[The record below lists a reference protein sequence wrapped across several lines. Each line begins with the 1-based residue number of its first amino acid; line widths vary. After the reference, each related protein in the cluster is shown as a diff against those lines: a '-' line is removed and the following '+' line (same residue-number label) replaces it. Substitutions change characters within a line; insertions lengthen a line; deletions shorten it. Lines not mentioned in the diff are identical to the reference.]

1 MANLPEDRITVST
14 PTFYHTGVDYF
25 GPILVKVLR
34 SRVKRWGCIFTCLT
48 TRAIHLEVAPSL
60 ESDDFINVLERFICR
75 RGSPK
80 LIRSDCGTNFK
91 GANNELKK
99 ELERMDSAKIDQSL
113 RRQSIEWDFN
123 PSRIPTHGWGME
135 RMVRSVKT
143 SLNAIIMAEYVVL
156 NDFTL
161 LTVLTEVEALVNSRP
176 LTSVSDDTSD
186 LDALTPNHF
195 IIGRASTL
203 LPTCITYNANVTPR
217 KRWKQAQSITQQ
229 FWDRWRREYLPTLT
243 ARNKWTRASKNVQ
256 VGDLV
261 LVHDTQSLSRGKWL
275 LGRINQ
281 VFPGRDNRVRKVEVI
296 THSGRYTRP
305 ITMISPLELSN

>member
-1 MANLPEDRITVST
+1 
-14 PTFYHTGVDYF
+14 
-25 GPILVKVLR
+25 
-34 SRVKRWGCIFTCLT
+34 
-48 TRAIHLEVAPSL
+48 
-60 ESDDFINVLERFICR
+60 
-75 RGSPK
+75 
-80 LIRSDCGTNFK
+80 
-91 GANNELKK
+91 
-99 ELERMDSAKIDQSL
+99 
-113 RRQSIEWDFN
+113 
-123 PSRIPTHGWGME
+123 
-135 RMVRSVKT
+135 MVRSVKT

-203 LPTCITYNANVTPR
+203 LPTCITYNDNVTPR
-217 KRWKQAQSITQQ
+217 KRWKQVQSITQQ

-261 LVHDTQSLSRGKWL
+261 LVHDTQSLSHGKWL